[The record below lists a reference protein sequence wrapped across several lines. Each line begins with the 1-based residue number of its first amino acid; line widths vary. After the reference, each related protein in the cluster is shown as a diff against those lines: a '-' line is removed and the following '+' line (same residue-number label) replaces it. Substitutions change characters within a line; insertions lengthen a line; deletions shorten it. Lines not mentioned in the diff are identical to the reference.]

1 MSVQVATIILQGTEL
16 GCMLN
21 VRAACKFL
29 HDIPMEEYLVQ
40 MFENT
45 FSISQRQ
52 NLFLE
57 KFCACPMKWPLE
69 AMTVIMRAEGVDIAV
84 QKTNCS
90 YSGCWP
96 GSCATRSTS
105 PLQACTVAGNIQ
117 AIEVLL
123 RAKVDPDCRHDI
135 GTTPLM
141 FAAQKG
147 NHDIMKMLI
156 ASDANVN
163 LETMGGVTAL
173 WLAVLQGQSQAVQIL
188 VEAGS
193 VILDRRIDDL
203 NVIQTANKYGRAWI
217 VQYLEKKA
225 NIDKDWCA
233 ARYHYICLLCVCHFR
248 NTCAGLQ
255 PRIFS
260 FV

>member
-1 MSVQVATIILQGTEL
+1 MVSLGMRILRHTAAVVRALDVKPLKAPAGYLNTWCDRNGMAHTLQPIQDNNWYRSTNALVDQQEAIVERSKIGELGLLPTVQPKLIVNGVPSCQEVHIRSNIREQQQESVTEICLLTAGMSFQVATIILQGTEL

-29 HDIPMEEYLVQ
+29 HDIPMEEYLVP

-105 PLQACTVAGNIQ
+105 PLQACTVAGNI
-117 AIEVLL
+117 
-123 RAKVDPDCRHDI
+123 
-135 GTTPLM
+135 
-141 FAAQKG
+141 
-147 NHDIMKMLI
+147 
-156 ASDANVN
+156 
-163 LETMGGVTAL
+163 
-173 WLAVLQGQSQAVQIL
+173 
-188 VEAGS
+188 
-193 VILDRRIDDL
+193 
-203 NVIQTANKYGRAWI
+203 
-217 VQYLEKKA
+217 
-225 NIDKDWCA
+225 
-233 ARYHYICLLCVCHFR
+233 
-248 NTCAGLQ
+248 
-255 PRIFS
+255 
-260 FV
+260 